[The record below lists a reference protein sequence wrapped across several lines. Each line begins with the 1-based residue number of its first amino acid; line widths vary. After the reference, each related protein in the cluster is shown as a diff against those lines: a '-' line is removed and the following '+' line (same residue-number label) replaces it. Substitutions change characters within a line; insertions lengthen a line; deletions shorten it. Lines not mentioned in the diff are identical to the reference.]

1 MKPYTIM
8 LADDHVLLRQ
18 GLRMIIEERYE
29 VIGEAGDGLELLEQL
44 KNAMPSLVI
53 VDLSMPKLRGIEAV
67 REIKTLYPGIKVLVL
82 TMHCEREYIRDAM
95 SAGADGYLLKE
106 DADSD
111 LFNAIEQIRQGK
123 IYVSPSLGGD
133 VTMEWV
139 ASIRKGSRR
148 FITKQLLTHR
158 EKEVLKLTAEGKT
171 SKEIAELLFIS
182 PRTVENHRAHILDRL
197 KLNNTVELVK
207 YAIKHNYV

>member
-1 MKPYTIM
+1 
-8 LADDHVLLRQ
+8 
-18 GLRMIIEERYE
+18 
-29 VIGEAGDGLELLEQL
+29 
-44 KNAMPSLVI
+44 
-53 VDLSMPKLRGIEAV
+53 
-67 REIKTLYPGIKVLVL
+67 
-82 TMHCEREYIRDAM
+82 
-95 SAGADGYLLKE
+95 
-106 DADSD
+106 
-111 LFNAIEQIRQGK
+111 
-123 IYVSPSLGGD
+123 
-133 VTMEWV
+133 MEWV